1 MTIENVKITN
11 TSITM
16 EDHGVLTFYITVEG
30 AGIAVNLGG
39 YCIGTG
45 YLGAKEFSAE
55 NGGGLVAMMNIMNV
69 VGVHKWEDL
78 KGKYCRIKTDG
89 WGSTVSIIGNIIE
102 NKWFDMKKFF
112 EEYGDKQ
119 AENEKREGQIGE
131 WLINPDGYYPYCS
144 VCHNVQVNG
153 KMTNYCPACGAY
165 MKGESNDKTTSN

>member
-30 AGIAVNLGG
+30 AEIGVNLGG
-39 YCIGTG
+39 YCIGSG

-78 KGKYCRIKTDG
+78 KGKYCRIKTEG
-89 WGSTVSIIGNIIE
+89 WDSTVSIIGNIIE

-112 EEYGDKQ
+112 EEYSNVMTE
-119 AENEKREGQIGE
+119 AE
-131 WLINPDGYYPYCS
+131 
-144 VCHNVQVNG
+144 
-153 KMTNYCPACGAY
+153 
-165 MKGESNDKTTSN
+165 KTAADMQENCKNI

>member
-16 EDHGVLTFYITVEG
+16 ENHGVLTFYITVEG
-30 AGIAVNLGG
+30 AGIGVNLGG
-39 YCIGTG
+39 YCIGSG

-55 NGGGLVAMMNIMNV
+55 SGSGLVAMMNIMNV

-89 WGSTVSIIGNIIE
+89 WGSTVNIIGNIIE

-112 EEYGDKQ
+112 EECGDKQ
-119 AENEKREGQIGE
+119 AEKEKR
-131 WLINPDGYYPYCS
+131 
-144 VCHNVQVNG
+144 
-153 KMTNYCPACGAY
+153 KGAL
-165 MKGESNDKTTSN
+165 GLL

>member
-1 MTIENVKITN
+1 MRTENVKITN
-11 TSITM
+11 ASLTM

-30 AGIAVNLGG
+30 AGIGVNLGG
-39 YCIGTG
+39 YCIGSG

-55 NGGGLVAMMNIMNV
+55 NGGGIVAMMNIMNV

-78 KGKYCRIKTDG
+78 KGKYCRIKIDG
-89 WGSTVSIIGNIIE
+89 WDSTVSVIGNIIE

-119 AENEKREGQIGE
+119 TKDEKRGGH
-131 WLINPDGYYPYCS
+131 WFDVGSLSCRCS
-144 VCHNVQVNG
+144 ECGCKNS
-153 KMTNYCPACGAY
+153 KESNYCPECGAY